1 MSVRKP
7 IPKSQKELSDSTR
20 ESYTV
25 DGITNF
31 DSKINRGEQRSVKKD
46 DVKKFSIGL
55 RDIDETIVYYF
66 NNIIRPSVFQNGTTK
81 NVPIIYLSLIH
92 I

>member
-7 IPKSQKELSDSTR
+7 IPKSQKELSDNTR

-25 DGITNF
+25 DGITSF

-46 DVKKFSIGL
+46 D
-55 RDIDETIVYYF
+55 
-66 NNIIRPSVFQNGTTK
+66 
-81 NVPIIYLSLIH
+81 
-92 I
+92 